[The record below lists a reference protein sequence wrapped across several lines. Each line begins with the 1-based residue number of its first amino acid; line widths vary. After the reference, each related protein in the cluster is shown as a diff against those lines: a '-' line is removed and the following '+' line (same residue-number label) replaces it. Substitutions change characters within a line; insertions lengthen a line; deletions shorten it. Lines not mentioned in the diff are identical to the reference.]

1 VLSVVAGLLFPNTAS
16 GLTSIMTNTAIG
28 VFGGTFDPPHFGHL
42 VIAEEA
48 RARLGLRSIIFL
60 PAGQPP
66 HKPERAVTPV
76 AHRLAMVLL
85 AIAGNPGFRLS
96 RLDVDRPGPSYTAHL
111 LEMLQAEL
119 GPDVDLCFIVGM
131 DSLGDLLRWHEP
143 ARVLRIARLVAATR
157 PGYTCDLS
165 EVERAIPGASSR
177 IILLEAPAL
186 EISSTELQTR
196 VRAGLPIRY
205 QAPDAV
211 ARYIRQH
218 GLYAATGPAEPIGPG
233 ETIHP

>member
-1 VLSVVAGLLFPNTAS
+1 
-16 GLTSIMTNTAIG
+16 MTKTPIG

-48 RARLGLRSIIFL
+48 RSRLGLRRVIFL

-66 HKPERAVTPV
+66 HKPERVISPV

-85 AIAGNPGFRLS
+85 AIAGNPGFRIS
-96 RLDVDRPGPSYTAHL
+96 RLDVDRPGPCFTADL
-111 LEMLQAEL
+111 LELLQAEL
-119 GPDVDLCFIVGM
+119 GPSADLHFIVGM
-131 DSLGDLLRWHEP
+131 DSLGDFLSWHEP
-143 ARVLRIARLVAATR
+143 ARVLRAARLVAATR
-157 PGYTCDLS
+157 PGYACDLS
-165 EVERAIPGASSR
+165 EIEDAIPGATSR

-186 EISSTELQTR
+186 EISSTDLQAR
-196 VRAGLPIRY
+196 VRGGLPIRY

-218 GLYAATGPAEPIGPG
+218 GLYAPAAPKEPGQPG
-233 ETIHP
+233 DRSQP

>member
-1 VLSVVAGLLFPNTAS
+1 MAS
-16 GLTSIMTNTAIG
+16 GLTKIMTKTPIG
-28 VFGGTFDPPHFGHL
+28 VFGGTFDPPHYGHL

-48 RARLGLRSIIFL
+48 RARLGLRRVIFL
-60 PAGQPP
+60 PAGKPP
-66 HKPERAVTPV
+66 HKPDRVISPV

-96 RLDVDRPGPSYTAHL
+96 RLDVDRPGPCFTAEL

-119 GPDVDLCFIVGM
+119 GPTADLHFIVGM
-131 DSLGDLLRWHEP
+131 DSLGDFLTWHEP
-143 ARVLRIARLVAATR
+143 ARVLRAARLVAATR

-165 EVERAIPGASSR
+165 EMEDAIPGATSR

-186 EISSTELQTR
+186 EISSTELQAR

-205 QAPDAV
+205 QAPEAV

-218 GLYAATGPAEPIGPG
+218 GLYAAAEPG
-233 ETIHP
+233 EPIEPIEPSETAHL

>member
-1 VLSVVAGLLFPNTAS
+1 
-16 GLTSIMTNTAIG
+16 MTKTPIG

-48 RARLGLRSIIFL
+48 RVRLGLRQVLFL

-66 HKPERAVTPV
+66 HKPERVISPV

-85 AIAGNPGFRLS
+85 AIAGNPGFRIS
-96 RLDVDRPGPSYTAHL
+96 RLDVDRPGPCFTADL
-111 LEMLQAEL
+111 LDLLQAEL
-119 GPDVDLCFIVGM
+119 GSSADLHFIVGM
-131 DSLGDLLRWHEP
+131 DSLSDFLSWHEP
-143 ARVLRIARLVAATR
+143 ARVLRAAHLVAATR
-157 PGYTCDLS
+157 PGYTSDLS
-165 EVERAIPGASSR
+165 EIEDVIPGATSR

-186 EISSTELQTR
+186 EISSTDLQAR
-196 VRAGLPIRY
+196 VRGGLPIRY

-218 GLYAATGPAEPIGPG
+218 RLYAPATPAESDLPG
-233 ETIHP
+233 ESAKP